1 MYTSRSK
8 KKQDQTDE
16 RVCWPD
22 IHIIDVNN
30 EVKKMKIQSLSS
42 KLTDI

>member
-16 RVCWPD
+16 IVCWPD
-22 IHIIDVNN
+22 IHLIDVNN
-30 EVKKMKIQSLSS
+30 EVNSENSPCKDKV
-42 KLTDI
+42 